1 MDATARKWN
10 PIQET
15 VAPDPKAAR
24 FYQGRRG
31 LYEDVYGAL
40 QPLFPRLHAP

>member
-1 MDATARKWN
+1 ML
-10 PIQET
+10 ET
-15 VAPDPKAAR
+15 VAPDPEAAR
-24 FYQGRRG
+24 FYQGRWA